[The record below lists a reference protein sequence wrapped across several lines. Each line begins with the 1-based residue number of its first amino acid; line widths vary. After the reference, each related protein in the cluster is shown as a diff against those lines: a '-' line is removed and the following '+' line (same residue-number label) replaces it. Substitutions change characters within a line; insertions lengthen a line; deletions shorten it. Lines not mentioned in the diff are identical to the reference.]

1 MEWRWFPFRSFE
13 KKKLV
18 FVLSTPPDGFAPLPP
33 AIPGHDPRISGSRS
47 SKASRRSEIVSS
59 TLSRSSSSVRSPS
72 KATAA
77 APHGEKTLSGVAEV
91 LAALGTQE
99 RRLAAMKEDNR
110 ATLRAA
116 SEAQK
121 AVDYIMERTAQADRM
136 AAE

>member
-1 MEWRWFPFRSFE
+1 
-13 KKKLV
+13 
-18 FVLSTPPDGFAPLPP
+18 
-33 AIPGHDPRISGSRS
+33 
-47 SKASRRSEIVSS
+47 
-59 TLSRSSSSVRSPS
+59 VRSPS

-121 AVDYIMERTAQADRM
+121 AVDYIMERTARPRTDRCFHGRYRLCDH
-136 AAE
+136 A